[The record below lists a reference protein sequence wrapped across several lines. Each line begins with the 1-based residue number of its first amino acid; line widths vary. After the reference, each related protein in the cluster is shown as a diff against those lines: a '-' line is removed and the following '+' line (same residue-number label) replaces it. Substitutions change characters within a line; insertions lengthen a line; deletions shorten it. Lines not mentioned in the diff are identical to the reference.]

1 MTPDAQYWGPL
12 QRGGTPTPY
21 DRWLATLYGAG
32 ATRLAMSGSYG
43 RMVNLS
49 GREIGSISL
58 EDAVA
63 QTPKLVN
70 PDGDL
75 VTAARGLGIVFG
87 DE

>member
-1 MTPDAQYWGPL
+1 M
-12 QRGGTPTPY
+12 
-21 DRWLATLYGAG
+21 AG
-32 ATRLAMSGSYG
+32 AYG
-43 RMVNLS
+43 MMVNLQ

-58 EDAVA
+58 SDAVA

-75 VTAARGLGIVFG
+75 ITAARGLGIVFG

>member
-1 MTPDAQYWGPL
+1 MIKAPFA
-12 QRGGTPTPY
+12 
-21 DRWLATLYGAG
+21 
-32 ATRLAMSGSYG
+32 
-43 RMVNLS
+43 
-49 GREIGSISL
+49 EIGSISL